1 VDRVLS
7 CECGFVA
14 RGAGEEELVA
24 AVRRHAS
31 EAHGMV
37 LSLDQALQLVIRA
50 GRGETPPATPPV
62 KAHIDEEEI

>member
-1 VDRVLS
+1 MLS

-14 RGAGEEELVA
+14 CGTGEEELIV

-37 LSLDQALQLVIRA
+37 MSLDQARQLVTRA
-50 GRGETPPATPPV
+50 RRVEAPPATPPRNTR
-62 KAHIDEEEI
+62 IDEEET

>member
-1 VDRVLS
+1 MLS

-14 RGAGEEELVA
+14 CGTGEEELIV

-37 LSLDQALQLVIRA
+37 MSVDQARQLEGL
-50 GRGETPPATPPV
+50 GRQ
-62 KAHIDEEEI
+62 H